1 MEWVP
6 IFAQFTS
13 FCCLQQIYTNIIKYH
28 ILGCIDPISTASI
41 ISSFWRSSMTWTLR
55 IVNTSPADKWQSEAS
70 CPWRTMGSVL
80 EVDRI
85 WVYDG
90 IWYQNVSNMI
100 TPNVMGI
107 HLRRASHQY
116 TICVRN
122 IGVWKWPI
130 SMANVMNYWILEVS
144 GYPHFLAMTIV
155 TREAIKLINYQS
167 SNLDHQGQGTYCS
180 SPSRESRIRM
190 VFGAS

>member
-6 IFAQFTS
+6 IFAQITS

-122 IGVWKWPI
+122 IGCMK
-130 SMANVMNYWILEVS
+130 MANFYGECDELLDSWSIRVS
-144 GYPHFLAMTIV
+144 PF
-155 TREAIKLINYQS
+155 
-167 SNLDHQGQGTYCS
+167 
-180 SPSRESRIRM
+180 
-190 VFGAS
+190 FGNDYSD